1 MDKDHFNKNREGY
14 FGWFGY
20 GGSIMQ
26 WHPELK
32 IGFAFVI
39 FEKFKNIILLRK
51 KKIPIFF
58 LSQVPTFLNVTER
71 FNDRGAVLQEIVKEC
86 VQNEKLKNSD

>member
-1 MDKDHFNKNREGY
+1 MDKNHFNKNREGY
-14 FGWFGY
+14 YGWFGY

-39 FEKFKNIILLRK
+39 FEKFKNITLLRK

>member
-39 FEKFKNIILLRK
+39 FEKFNNITY
-51 KKIPIFF
+51 
-58 LSQVPTFLNVTER
+58 S
-71 FNDRGAVLQEIVKEC
+71 KE
-86 VQNEKLKNSD
+86 EKNSNFLFLIGTNFFECHRAIQ

>member
-51 KKIPIFF
+51 KKILIFF
-58 LSQVPTFLNVTER
+58 LS
-71 FNDRGAVLQEIVKEC
+71 
-86 VQNEKLKNSD
+86 

>member
-39 FEKFKNIILLRK
+39 FEKFKNIILRK
-51 KKIPIFF
+51 KKILIFF

-86 VQNEKLKNSD
+86 VQNGKL

>member
-51 KKIPIFF
+51 KKILIFF

-86 VQNEKLKNSD
+86 VQNEKMKNSD

>member
-32 IGFAFVI
+32 IGFAFV
-39 FEKFKNIILLRK
+39 NSILKILK
-51 KKIPIFF
+51 KLSNNFF
-58 LSQVPTFLNVTER
+58 SRN
-71 FNDRGAVLQEIVKEC
+71 
-86 VQNEKLKNSD
+86 

>member
-39 FEKFKNIILLRK
+39 FEKFKNIILRK
-51 KKIPIFF
+51 KKILIFF

>member
-39 FEKFKNIILLRK
+39 FEKFKNIILKK
-51 KKIPIFF
+51 KKILIFF

>member
-51 KKIPIFF
+51 KKKF
-58 LSQVPTFLNVTER
+58 
-71 FNDRGAVLQEIVKEC
+71 
-86 VQNEKLKNSD
+86 

>member
-39 FEKFKNIILLRK
+39 FEKFKNTILRK
-51 KKIPIFF
+51 KKILIFF

>member
-39 FEKFKNIILLRK
+39 FEKFKNIILRK
-51 KKIPIFF
+51 KKILIFF
-58 LSQVPTFLNVTER
+58 LSYVGTNF
-71 FNDRGAVLQEIVKEC
+71 FEC
-86 VQNEKLKNSD
+86 HRAIQ

>member
-39 FEKFKNIILLRK
+39 FEKFENTFLRK
-51 KKIPIFF
+51 KKILIFF
-58 LSQVPTFLNVTER
+58 FS
-71 FNDRGAVLQEIVKEC
+71 
-86 VQNEKLKNSD
+86 

>member
-39 FEKFKNIILLRK
+39 FEKFKNIIILRK
-51 KKIPIFF
+51 KKILIFF